1 MTQRDLGI
9 APMSLFIQLML
20 YLYKSIAVVWDFG

>member
-9 APMSLFIQLML
+9 APMSLFIKLML
-20 YLYKSIAVVWDFG
+20 YLYESVAAVWDFG